1 MYSIGVF
8 TNEVSL
14 KRILKLDHIIRERSN
29 VTYLPYTSPEHLQFL
44 YGENQDKFDGLLFSG
59 SYPYNVLRKFFPQ
72 IADCPHAYFD
82 LSPLD
87 YYKTIACLAVQDPGL
102 DFSRV
107 YFDRPQ
113 VPVDFES
120 VFQRADRPK
129 LGTAPIDWP
138 NVEAL
143 DWYQPLREYY
153 RKLWDSGDVDLLV
166 TRFASMNEY
175 FEQDH
180 IRHYYIS
187 PSQETMLET
196 YQGLL
201 HQLDS
206 NAMREAVACVAFI
219 DSPQAL
225 SESEKQILW
234 DRLQQFNQQTG
245 MPFLTYRLQHRFEL
259 TTNIS
264 TLKELTHQY
273 TSCPLTAFLTE
284 KLSVPICIGWGSAD
298 NVTEAYQNGLRA
310 LKQALSTKA
319 TATYIVLE
327 DNIVIGPLSSAHRL
341 ICSDIPNQNLKKL
354 SNQAGVSPLYLSKIL
369 YILQQK
375 GSNTL
380 SSEDLSFF
388 LNVTT
393 RSASRI
399 LNKLVTGGLASVE
412 YNRQMNLRG
421 RPAKIY
427 TLHISPDKAAS
438 EKP

>member
-143 DWYQPLREYY
+143 DWYQPMREYY

-175 FEQDH
+175 SEQNH
-180 IRHYYIS
+180 IRH
-187 PSQETMLET
+187 
-196 YQGLL
+196 
-201 HQLDS
+201 
-206 NAMREAVACVAFI
+206 
-219 DSPQAL
+219 
-225 SESEKQILW
+225 
-234 DRLQQFNQQTG
+234 
-245 MPFLTYRLQHRFEL
+245 
-259 TTNIS
+259 
-264 TLKELTHQY
+264 
-273 TSCPLTAFLTE
+273 
-284 KLSVPICIGWGSAD
+284 
-298 NVTEAYQNGLRA
+298 
-310 LKQALSTKA
+310 
-319 TATYIVLE
+319 
-327 DNIVIGPLSSAHRL
+327 
-341 ICSDIPNQNLKKL
+341 
-354 SNQAGVSPLYLSKIL
+354 
-369 YILQQK
+369 
-375 GSNTL
+375 
-380 SSEDLSFF
+380 
-388 LNVTT
+388 
-393 RSASRI
+393 
-399 LNKLVTGGLASVE
+399 
-412 YNRQMNLRG
+412 
-421 RPAKIY
+421 
-427 TLHISPDKAAS
+427 
-438 EKP
+438 